1 MPKLD
6 SPTLYDPPIN
16 AASLYRQYSG
26 IGGSQSPRD
35 TACNLELR
43 EAVGGRY
50 IEAGGLYKEVVI
62 NKGNLILLIPT
73 QRSNYDVTMKG
84 VQRLSPFSFHFIILT

>member
-1 MPKLD
+1 ME
-6 SPTLYDPPIN
+6 
-16 AASLYRQYSG
+16 G
-26 IGGSQSPRD
+26 I
-35 TACNLELR
+35 LR
-43 EAVGGRY
+43 PE
-50 IEAGGLYKEVVI
+50 GLYKEVVI